1 MGKLAA
7 RLADASRSGVYRVA
21 STEALEEA
29 AALNGFVLLRGPE
42 LAQPGDGRVLLL
54 TVLDAALLARLEAT
68 AAECRGR
75 GWRFFAVF
83 LDPAGTL
90 PLAPLYNWQ
99 RGG

>member
-7 RLADASRSGVYRVA
+7 RLADASRSGVYRVE
-21 STEALEEA
+21 STAALEEA
-29 AALNGFVLLRGPE
+29 AALNGFLLLKGPAV
-42 LAQPGDGRVLLL
+42 AQPEDGRVLLL
-54 TVLDAALLARLEAT
+54 TAFDAGLLARLEVT

-83 LDPAGTL
+83 LDPEGTL
-90 PLAPLYNWQ
+90 PLAPLYNWK